1 MLAVYKPFLI
11 SLKTYKNQDWKS
23 RMNASELRILT
34 QEICYYARNMLLRM
48 ISLSM
53 RTVCQRELK
62 PDYYVYIKINFA
74 KQNPEPVPWQPFAV

>member
-1 MLAVYKPFLI
+1 MLAVYKPFFI

-53 RTVCQRELK
+53 RTVVWSASLSIDLSKRSVRCCFRSLFSNS
-62 PDYYVYIKINFA
+62 VF
-74 KQNPEPVPWQPFAV
+74 